1 MSAIPKSPASAAL
14 GAQQAARAA
23 ERSAPESLDSREL
36 LPDLVRTLYG
46 QATPALAAYLLGALL
61 LVSAFIDL
69 APTRDVWIWSGA
81 FSLVWL
87 LRWWTVRLYARTPHA
102 DRNRDA
108 RAWLNRWSAGA
119 LAAAAVWG
127 LAAWLFYSHGRTA
140 HQATV
145 MLLIYSYCVGAIQL
159 LAWTYRV
166 FIAFLTLCFAPLIA
180 RVLLSADPDAAALT
194 VLLIVSYFM
203 ALALAWTY
211 RRVFERAIVLKVRNE
226 RLAAQLKIEKQA
238 ADEARQIA
246 ETANRAKTQFFA
258 AASHDLR
265 QPLHAMGLF
274 AEALR
279 AKVSATTS
287 SQRGGNDE
295 VLHLVSSI
303 DASVDALEGLF
314 SELLDITK
322 IDTGG
327 VEPRPVDFG
336 LRELFQRLALQYEPT
351 AFEKGLALR
360 FRGGHRHVH
369 GDPVLVDRIVRNLLS
384 NAIRYTRDGG
394 ILVGARQRGDQVL
407 IQVWDTGVGI
417 PAAEQ
422 ARVFDEFYQVQAGV
436 PVEANQA
443 KGLGLGLAIVQ
454 RLARLMNAPLSLAS
468 QPGRGTVFTVTLPA
482 GKPAAPSLAAAPI
495 ASKPAIGLTLEHRRI
510 VIVEDEAAVREG
522 LALLLRSW
530 GAEVQ
535 TFETLAAVEAWAAQ
549 PVEAPPDLAIV
560 DYRLPE
566 GRTGIEALGV
576 LRAAW
581 AGRHLPAI
589 VVTGST
595 IGGHEGEAGTH
606 DFHLL
611 IKPVPPNK
619 LRAMMAF
626 KLGLK

>member
-1 MSAIPKSPASAAL
+1 MSAIRETPTSAAL

-23 ERSAPESLDSREL
+23 ERTAPESLDSREL

-46 QATPALAAYLLGALL
+46 QATPALVAYLLGAVLM
-61 LVSAFIDL
+61 VSAFVNV
-69 APTRDVWIWSGA
+69 APPYELWLWSGVFA
-81 FSLVWL
+81 LVWL
-87 LRWWTVRLYARTPHA
+87 GRWWTVRVYARTAHA
-102 DRNRDA
+102 ERNRDA
-108 RAWLNRWSAGA
+108 HAWLHRWSAGA

-159 LAWTYRV
+159 LAWTYGV

-180 RVLLSADPDAAALT
+180 RVMLSADPDATALT

-211 RRVFERAIVLKVRNE
+211 RRVFERAIVLKVKNE
-226 RLAAQLKIEKQA
+226 RLAAQLKIEKQV

-279 AKVSATTS
+279 AKVSAQGRS
-287 SQRGGNDE
+287 NDE

-394 ILVGARQRGDQVL
+394 ILVGARQRGDTVL

-417 PAAEQ
+417 AAAEQ

-436 PVEANQA
+436 PVEANQS

-454 RLARLMNAPLSLAS
+454 RLARLIGAPLTLAS
-468 QPGRGTVFTVTLPA
+468 EPGRGTVFTVRLPSA
-482 GKPAAPSLAAAPI
+482 KPTATSLAPAPI
-495 ASKPAIGLTLEHRRI
+495 TAKPAIGLTLEQRRI

-535 TFETLAAVEAWAAQ
+535 TFETLAAVEAWAPHAATE
-549 PVEAPPDLAIV
+549 PLDLAIV

-576 LRAAW
+576 LRAAC

-595 IGGHEGEAGTH
+595 IGGHEGEASTH

>member
-1 MSAIPKSPASAAL
+1 MSAMPALPAS
-14 GAQQAARAA
+14 
-23 ERSAPESLDSREL
+23 ERSAAADTLDSREL

-46 QATPALAAYLLGALL
+46 QASPALAAYLAGAVLM
-61 LVSAFIDL
+61 VSAFVNV
-69 APTRDVWIWSGA
+69 APRHELWIWSA
-81 FSLVWL
+81 VFALVWIA
-87 LRWWTVRLYARTPHA
+87 RWATVRVYARTPHA
-102 DRNRDA
+102 ERDRNA
-108 RAWLNRWSAGA
+108 HAWLRRWSAGA
-119 LAAAAVWG
+119 LCAAAVWG
-127 LAAWLFYSHGRTA
+127 LAAWLFYGHGRTA

-159 LAWTYRV
+159 LAWTYGV

-180 RVLLSADPDAAALT
+180 RVMLSADPDATALT
-194 VLLIVSYFM
+194 VLLIVSYGM

-211 RRVFERAIVLKVRNE
+211 RRVFERAIVLKVKNE
-226 RLAAQLKIEKQA
+226 RLAGQLKVEKQV
-238 ADEARQIA
+238 ADEARQVA

-279 AKVSATTS
+279 AKVSAQS
-287 SQRGGNDE
+287 GAGGNAE

-394 ILVGARQRGDQVL
+394 ILVGARQRGDRVL

-417 PAAEQ
+417 APAEQ

-454 RLARLMNAPLSLAS
+454 RLAKLTGAPLTLAS
-468 QPGRGTVFTVTLPA
+468 EPGRGTVFTVTLPA
-482 GKPAAPSLAAAPI
+482 GRPAAPSLAPAPVT
-495 ASKPAIGLTLEHRRI
+495 AKPSIGLTLEHRRI

-530 GAEVQ
+530 GAQVQ
-535 TFETLAAVEAWAAQ
+535 TFETLAAVEAWTQHAGSAL
-549 PVEAPPDLAIV
+549 PDLAIV

-566 GRTGIEALGV
+566 GRTGIEALAT
-576 LRAAW
+576 LRAAC

-595 IGGHEGEAGTH
+595 IGGHEDEAATH

-619 LRAMMAF
+619 LRAMIAF